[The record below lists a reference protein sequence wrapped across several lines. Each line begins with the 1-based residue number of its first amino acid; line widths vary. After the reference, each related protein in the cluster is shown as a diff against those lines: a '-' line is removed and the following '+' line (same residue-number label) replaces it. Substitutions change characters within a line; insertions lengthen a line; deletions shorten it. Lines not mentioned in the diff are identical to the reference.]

1 LAVVHFDLAVDD
13 YEVDS
18 QRVLVRLF
26 KRRAID
32 YRPGIEDRK
41 LEEALSKNLIGASF
55 EICHFNL
62 RGKLR
67 SAN

>member
-1 LAVVHFDLAVDD
+1 VCVGVIHLDLTIDD

-18 QRVLVRLF
+18 HRVLVRLF

-41 LEEALSKNLIGASF
+41 LEEALKQEFDRSF
-55 EICHFNL
+55 F
-62 RGKLR
+62 
-67 SAN
+67 